1 MYTVSED
8 RPRGTSA
15 GQSSREFPV
24 LFHLMDVSRPRAK
37 LSPTIDSSNL
47 LNAVEQLHWPPD
59 EDSEPLP
66 SASSAPEPA
75 ATRNELPPA
84 IESPPVIEIPT
95 AAPETTVAASELAA
109 TTTDDVI
116 ATETPAAEVASVEVT
131 ADIAEA
137 PRPALPS
144 PALVT
149 LRKKP
154 KTSASED
161 WFASHGKY
169 IAVAFVLALV
179 ATIYFARVNR
189 EQNSVAKLDTPSQP
203 PLIDSTPAV
212 AATSQPAY
220 SSPPIAPTVQTA
232 SAASPATPSPV
243 ELRAPQ
249 LVEPSSD
256 RPKDNLFEFA
266 AAKGADDR
274 IAART
279 DDPSKSTA
287 PALAAPALTS
297 PTQPGTPEV
306 VATPAP
312 QVAAPAEA
320 AAYPVT
326 SSPATHYP
334 VSIPAGAAYPAT
346 SPPQP
351 SAPILAPPGGN
362 GYQPQSQYGPPGGGV
377 YQSQSQY
384 GAPAGPPTDYRSQY
398 PVTPASLPPQQPAAQ
413 AWNGGQPA
421 SYPSYDT
428 TARGPRN
435 ERTGSGNY

>member
-8 RPRGTSA
+8 RPRGTTT

-37 LSPTIDSSNL
+37 PLPTIDSANL
-47 LNAVEQLHWPPD
+47 LNAVEQL
-59 EDSEPLP
+59 
-66 SASSAPEPA
+66 
-75 ATRNELPPA
+75 RRPPA
-84 IESPPVIEIPT
+84 NVSESVPPASTAPGPVATSSETAVI
-95 AAPETTVAASELAA
+95 ETTVAVAETSEAA
-109 TTTDDVI
+109 ESIVSL
-116 ATETPAAEVASVEVT
+116 ELPAAENSS
-131 ADIAEA
+131 AEEAAEISERPSPA
-137 PRPALPS
+137 PLS

-189 EQNSVAKLDTPSQP
+189 EQSSVAKQEITLQP
-203 PLIDSTPAV
+203 PLIDSTATV
-212 AATSQPAY
+212 ATTSQPAY
-220 SSPPIAPTVQTA
+220 NSGPAAPTVQTA
-232 SAASPATPSPV
+232 SAASPATPSPL

-256 RPKDNLFEFA
+256 RAKDNLFEFA

-274 IAART
+274 IAARS
-279 DDPSKSTA
+279 DDPLKSTA
-287 PALAAPALTS
+287 PALTAPALTAPS
-297 PTQPGTPEV
+297 QPVAREV
-306 VATPAP
+306 IATPAP
-312 QVAAPAEA
+312 QAAAPAAPAEA

-334 VSIPAGAAYPAT
+334 VSIPPTAAYPAT
-346 SPPQP
+346 SPAQP
-351 SAPILAPPGGN
+351 SAPVLAPPGSS
-362 GYQPQSQYGPPGGGV
+362 YQPQSQYGPPGGGA
-377 YQSQSQY
+377 YQPQSQY
-384 GAPAGPPTDYRSQY
+384 GPPASPPTDYRSQY
-398 PVTPASLPPQQPAAQ
+398 PVTPASMPQQQPAAQ
-413 AWNGGQPA
+413 AWNAGQPA